1 MCFRVI
7 YRLPKQ
13 RRDTEMTRFE
23 RDLQTA
29 KTDLQELDF
38 ILRKRR
44 AELDEIWKKG
54 KCEKNGFRRQCL
66 AQEYERLEEQYNI
79 LSEYI

>member
-1 MCFRVI
+1 
-7 YRLPKQ
+7 
-13 RRDTEMTRFE
+13 MTRFE